1 MSAPA
6 SGRGPAPSRGPASS
20 RDSAPASG
28 PLSFRERDRDVAVVG
43 GGPWGLAL
51 ARAAARAGK
60 RVLLLSRRELPSI
73 DGVEHL
79 REGLAPAARAPLIVL
94 AAPSDHIEAVAAE
107 LEAHLD
113 GSHLLV
119 HGVRGLVGDDL
130 RTVSEVLR
138 DTTPVRR
145 LGALGGPVL
154 VEELAR
160 GAPSVLVVGSRFPE
174 VTAAFRDAFA
184 GPALR
189 VYTTNDL
196 TGLEWASALTGC
208 VAVAIGCAL
217 GAGMGPGLVAAFT
230 TRAVH
235 EVARLAV
242 EAGGERSTL
251 LDLAGLGDLLAAL
264 NQPGRPEVAL
274 GRLLTEGVPI
284 DEARKRVPE
293 RIEALELV
301 PRLHAWA
308 AARKVRTPIL
318 RALHDVVF
326 AGRGRDEVLAA
337 LMKNPVVDAKS

>member
-1 MSAPA
+1 MSALA
-6 SGRGPAPSRGPASS
+6 
-20 RDSAPASG
+20 RDY
-28 PLSFRERDRDVAVVG
+28 DVSVIG
-43 GGPWGLAL
+43 GGPWGSAL
-51 ARAAARAGK
+51 ARAAARTGK
-60 RVLLLSRRELPSI
+60 RVLLLSRREQPA
-73 DGVEHL
+73 VE
-79 REGLAPAARAPLIVL
+79 RVDQAPMQLGEAARAPLIVL
-94 AAPSDHIEAVAAE
+94 AVPSARVESVASE
-107 LEAHLD
+107 LEAHVD

-119 HGVRGLVGDDL
+119 HGIRGLVGAEL

-138 DTTPVRR
+138 EVTPVRR
-145 LGALGGPVL
+145 LGSIGGPVL

-174 VTAAFRDAFA
+174 VSAAFREAFA
-184 GPALR
+184 GPGLR
-189 VYTTNDL
+189 VYTTGDL
-196 TGLEWASALTGC
+196 VGLEWASALTGC
-208 VAVAIGCAL
+208 VAVAIGCAV

-235 EVARLAV
+235 EIARLAV

-264 NQPGRPEVAL
+264 NQPGRPEVAF

-284 DEARKRVPE
+284 DEARRRVPE

-308 AARKVRTPIL
+308 EARKVRTPIL

-337 LMKNPVVDAKS
+337 LMQGPVVDERA

>member
-6 SGRGPAPSRGPASS
+6 
-20 RDSAPASG
+20 RDY
-28 PLSFRERDRDVAVVG
+28 DVAVVG
-43 GGPWGLAL
+43 GGPWGVGL
-51 ARAAARAGK
+51 ARAAARAGR
-60 RVLLLSRRELPSI
+60 RVLLLSRREQPAI
-73 DGVEHL
+73 ERVDQAKMQPG
-79 REGLAPAARAPLIVL
+79 AAARAPLIVL
-94 AAPSDHIEAVAAE
+94 AVPSARVESVAAE

-119 HGVRGLVGDDL
+119 HGIRGLVGDDL

-138 DTTPVRR
+138 EATPVRR
-145 LGALGGPVL
+145 LGALGGPAL

-174 VTAAFRDAFA
+174 VVAAFRESFA
-184 GPALR
+184 GPSLR
-189 VYTTNDL
+189 VYATNDL
-196 TGLEWASALTGC
+196 VGLEWASALTGC

-230 TRAVH
+230 TRAMH
-235 EVARLAV
+235 EIARLAL

-274 GRLLTEGVPI
+274 GRLLTEGVPL
-284 DEARKRVPE
+284 DEARRRVPE

-301 PRLHAWA
+301 PRVHAWA
-308 AARKVRTPIL
+308 EARKVRTPIL

-326 AGRGRDEVLAA
+326 AGRGRDEVLGA
-337 LMKNPVVDAKS
+337 LMQGPVVDERG